1 MTEPKKLPENLA
13 EIIIGAEYV
22 ETDETYTVKELQA
35 ALTELGVEYRST
47 DNKDALVWRLV
58 DAQSGTKEP
67 SKAEEPKAAAEPA
80 AAEPK
85 QPEPK
90 QPEPIKTEPVPEV
103 KDTKPKKEKIRVYNN
118 GSYNLY
124 EPHSR
129 TLFYAY
135 KEAVIE
141 ITPSIRKE
149 QVLRNIEQINATRGK
164 VLVIR

>member
-13 EIIIGAEYV
+13 EIITGAEYF

-58 DAQSGTKEP
+58 DAQNGTKEP
-67 SKAEEPKAAAEPA
+67 GKAEEPKEL
-80 AAEPK
+80 
-85 QPEPK
+85 
-90 QPEPIKTEPVPEV
+90 EPIKTEPVPEV
-103 KDTKPKKEKIRVYNN
+103 KDTKPKKEKIRVYNS

-129 TLFYAY
+129 TLFYAR
-135 KEAVIE
+135 KEAIIE

>member
-13 EIIIGAEYV
+13 EIVTGAEYV
-22 ETDETYTVKELQA
+22 ETDKTYTVKELQA

-47 DNKDALVWRLV
+47 DNKDELVWRLI

-67 SKAEEPKAAAEPA
+67 GKAEEPKAAE
-80 AAEPK
+80 EPK
-85 QPEPK
+85 QPEPIK
-90 QPEPIKTEPVPEV
+90 TEPIKTEPVPEV
-103 KDTKPKKEKIRVYNN
+103 KDTKPKKEKIRVYNS

-129 TLFYAY
+129 TLFYAR
-135 KEAVIE
+135 KEAIIE